1 MGLWPKYLAHFELNL
16 KHYVLSFFLL
26 SSFLLSENQIWAVQ
40 KATWCDIPIFT
51 LLHQPKI
58 SPILYYVWLRCT
70 IGDIKEE
77 GGPKLRYFCWFYF
90 FTGSRKQSPTWFSLT
105 PILIYLFNLLLLSI
119 WCHFSHKLTNK
130 SVTAQNIW
138 PKLTFHK

>member
-1 MGLWPKYLAHFELNL
+1 MNWIWSIMFYLSF
-16 KHYVLSFFLL
+16 FFLL
-26 SSFLLSENQIWAVQ
+26 SYSLKIRFEQSKKPLGVTFQFSHFYINQ
-40 KATWCDIPIFT
+40 K
-51 LLHQPKI
+51 
-58 SPILYYVWLRCT
+58 SPPSSITYYYYVWLRCT

-90 FTGSRKQSPTWFSLT
+90 FTGSREQSPTWFSLT